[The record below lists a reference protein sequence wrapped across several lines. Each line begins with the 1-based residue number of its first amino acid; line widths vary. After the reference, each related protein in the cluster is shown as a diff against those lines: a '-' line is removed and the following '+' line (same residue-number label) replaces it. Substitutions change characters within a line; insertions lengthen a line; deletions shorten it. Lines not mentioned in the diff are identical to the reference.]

1 MQFSVGDVVVHPHH
15 GPGTI
20 TGMERR
26 ELLDGKKLYYEIE
39 IPVQEL
45 SVFLPRRSMEDMGVR
60 RAISRTRLPRV
71 LEKLKSQPR
80 TLPKDFKKRQA
91 EIWEQLRTGL
101 VMQLAE
107 AVRDL
112 VWHEKREHL
121 TKKDTEYLAQ
131 GKTRLAAEIALVTG
145 EAVSDMERMIDETLS
160 AAVAR
165 RAERERRHQRLAE
178 VTGLSSGGQ
187 NDS

>member
-20 TGMERR
+20 TGVERK

-45 SVFLPRRSMEDMGVR
+45 SVFLPRQSMEDMGVR
-60 RAISRTRLPRV
+60 RAMSQTRLPRV

-80 TLPKDFKKRQA
+80 TLPKDFRKRQE

-101 VMQLAE
+101 VMQLSE

-121 TKKDTEYLAQ
+121 TRKDSEFLAQ
-131 GKTRLAAEIALVTG
+131 GKARLAAEISLVTG
-145 EAVSDMERMIDETLS
+145 KPVNAVERLVDETLS
-160 AAVAR
+160 TAVAR
-165 RAERERRHQRLAE
+165 RAERERRYKQLAE
-178 VTGLSSGGQ
+178 MTDLPLGKEV
-187 NDS
+187 DS